1 MISMRFSIITCLFFL
16 VLFIQPV
23 AAEEAE
29 LELEMGL
36 VKIMRAGK
44 ALVFNEK
51 GSKIPLLLKDE
62 IQTGANSKAQIRLP
76 GKDETIKLGSR
87 SFFGLDNLT
96 ENQTQV
102 SLLTGKGQFK
112 VTPRKSARKPLRQ
125 KGKRRNRFKIRTV
138 TAVVGV
144 RGTEFVLGTSGS
156 QTNLLT
162 ISGLVTIA
170 PVEAPEIEVEVPE
183 NQASQVQQGL
193 APTPPIPVAAE
204 VQEQIIQEDSPQ
216 VFNVVDYP
224 PAPTIEKAREEQQS
238 QQESEDQNE
247 EQEQEEQEEV
257 ESEETVEE
265 QETSII
271 QESPLEE
278 LPLDLDS
285 LEEVQEQLDKT
296 QEEVIEKEKQ
306 KVLEL
311 EIERE

>member
-1 MISMRFSIITCLFFL
+1 MRFSIITCLFFL

-62 IQTGANSKAQIRLP
+62 IQTGVNSKAQIRLP

-247 EQEQEEQEEV
+247 EQEQEEV

-285 LEEVQEQLDKT
+285 LEDVQEQLEKT

>member
-1 MISMRFSIITCLFFL
+1 MRFSIITCLFFL

-62 IQTGANSKAQIRLP
+62 IQTGVNSKAQIRLP

-96 ENQTQV
+96 EDQTQV